1 MAKTVAVQTKKKE
14 VEDCLQ
20 IKQEQSDVDDCSY
33 DPLSIF
39 ISNLKWDIN
48 ESHLAGHFGSVGDI
62 AKVTVL
68 RDKMTGFSRGSAYL
82 QFYQARSVGRALEL
96 TNTYIRD
103 SFIIVQRKKIP
114 KTNNQQLD
122 ITENNNLNIKTEV
135 NFNIFSIIETH
146 FISHLFQAGLTEDEQ
161 DSIYVGNL
169 DWKVD
174 KHSLAEIFKNAGNIK
189 RLTINKNKM
198 SAYIQFQE
206 NDSVKDALVMDG
218 FSLHGREMRI
228 QRKRKLS
235 L

>member
-1 MAKTVAVQTKKKE
+1 MAQTVAVQTKKKE
-14 VEDCLQ
+14 VEDSLQ
-20 IKQEQSDVDDCSY
+20 IKQEQSDIDDCSY

-103 SFIIVQRKKIP
+103 SFIIVHRKKMLIP
-114 KTNNQQLD
+114 NQQA
-122 ITENNNLNIKTEV
+122 ENNNVITE
-135 NFNIFSIIETH
+135 EP
-146 FISHLFQAGLTEDEQ
+146 

-174 KHSLAEIFKNAGNIK
+174 DKSLSQIFKFAGEIK
-189 RLTINKNKM
+189 RLTIMKDKAT
-198 SAYIQFQE
+198 AYIQFME
-206 NDSVKDALVMDG
+206 EGSATEALNLNG
-218 FSLHGREMRI
+218 FPLHGKELRI
-228 QRKRKLS
+228 ERKRKLPN
-235 L
+235 

>member
-1 MAKTVAVQTKKKE
+1 M
-14 VEDCLQ
+14 
-20 IKQEQSDVDDCSY
+20 
-33 DPLSIF
+33 
-39 ISNLKWDIN
+39 
-48 ESHLAGHFGSVGDI
+48 
-62 AKVTVL
+62 
-68 RDKMTGFSRGSAYL
+68 
-82 QFYQARSVGRALEL
+82 
-96 TNTYIRD
+96 
-103 SFIIVQRKKIP
+103 
-114 KTNNQQLD
+114 
-122 ITENNNLNIKTEV
+122 